1 LGYHKKAGG
10 KEKMSSR
17 EFFNS
22 YSGRPDKNRFIKALR
37 RQPVDRVP
45 NFEVLIEDKH
55 VEKMLGR
62 YAGNTL
68 AIGGDP
74 AKGAG
79 QEGRPMYPEDFIEVC
94 EIIGQDMMCFE
105 AGFWTPFK
113 LPDAKGNLKQVID
126 KSIKDSAGFKK
137 LVLDG
142 DIQINNAVAF
152 VKEYQEVLKKKDSQ
166 IGLAPSY
173 GCTMQTLYEFVVGMN
188 DFMTLAYEDLVL
200 IEEMLEVSTVHFEK
214 MTEALVEAGVDAI
227 AIGDDVAFKSGLFLP
242 PKLMA
247 KIWLPRLARVIAPA
261 VNKNIPVL
269 FHSDGKID
277 DIVEGLISIGVDAIT
292 PLDPYAIDYRQYKK
306 RYGHVL
312 TFVGNVDIEF
322 PLSKGTASDI
332 EKDVR
337 EHMEVLKPGY
347 GYIASCSHSIVN
359 YIPHENFIA
368 YINAIHKYGTY

>member
-1 LGYHKKAGG
+1 
-10 KEKMSSR
+10 MSSR
-17 EFFNS
+17 ELFDS
-22 YSGRPDKNRFIKALR
+22 YNGSPDKKRFIDAVR
-37 RQPVDRVP
+37 RQPVDRAP
-45 NFEVLIEDKH
+45 NFEVLIEDAH

-79 QEGRPMYPEDFIEVC
+79 QEGRPMYPEDFLEVC

-113 LPDAKGNLKQVID
+113 LPDADGNLKQVID
-126 KSIKDSAGFKK
+126 KSIKDAASFKK

-142 DIQINNAVAF
+142 DIQINNAVAY
-152 VKEYQEVLKKKDSQ
+152 VKEYQEVLKKKGSN

-188 DFMTLAYEDLVL
+188 DFMTLAYEDPDL
-200 IEEMLEVSTVHFEK
+200 IEEMLEVSTIHFVK
-214 MTEALVEAGVDAI
+214 MTEALVEAGVDVI

-306 RYGHVL
+306 RYGNVL
-312 TFVGNVDIEF
+312 SFVGNVDIEF
-322 PLSKGTASDI
+322 PLSKGTPAEID
-332 EKDVR
+332 KDVR

-359 YIPHENFIA
+359 YIPHENFIV
-368 YINAIHKYGTY
+368 YINAMHKYGEY

>member
-1 LGYHKKAGG
+1 
-10 KEKMSSR
+10 MSSR

-22 YSGRPDKNRFIKALR
+22 YSGRPDKKRFIAALR

-45 NFEVLIEDKH
+45 NFEVLIEDMH
-55 VEKMLGR
+55 VEKILGR

-113 LPDAKGNLKQVID
+113 QPDAQGNLKQVID
-126 KSIKDSAGFKK
+126 KSIKDMPGFKK

-142 DIQINNAVAF
+142 DTQINNAVAY
-152 VKEYQEVLKKKDSQ
+152 VKEYRVALEKKGSL

-173 GCTMQTLYEFVVGMN
+173 GCIMQTLYEFVVGMN
-188 DFMTLAYEDLVL
+188 DFMTLAYEDLAL

-214 MTEALVEAGVDAI
+214 MTEALVGAGVDAI
-227 AIGDDVAFKSGLFLP
+227 ALGDDVAFKSGLFLP

-247 KIWLPRLARVIAPA
+247 KIWLPRLARVVAPA
-261 VNKNIPVL
+261 VTKNIPVL
-269 FHSDGKID
+269 FHSDGRID
-277 DIVEGLISIGVDAIT
+277 DIVEGLISIGVNAIH

-306 RYGHVL
+306 RYGSVL
-312 TFVGNVDIEF
+312 TLVGNVDIEF
-322 PLSKGTASDI
+322 PLSKGTPADI
-332 EKDVR
+332 DNDVL

-347 GYIASCSHSIVN
+347 GYIAACSHSIVN

-368 YINAIHKYGTY
+368 YINAIHKYGAY

>member
-1 LGYHKKAGG
+1 
-10 KEKMSSR
+10 MSSR

-22 YSGRPDKNRFIKALR
+22 YSGRPDKSRFIAALR

-45 NFEVLIEDKH
+45 NFEVLIEDMH

-113 LPDAKGNLKQVID
+113 ILDTDGNLKQIAD
-126 KSIKDSAGFKK
+126 KSIKDAAGFKK

-142 DIQINNAVAF
+142 DTQINNAAAY
-152 VKEYQEVLKKKDSQ
+152 VKEYQAALEKKGSR

-173 GCTMQTLYEFVVGMN
+173 GCIMQTLYEFVVGMN
-188 DFMTLAYEDLVL
+188 DFMTLAYEDLAL
-200 IEEMLEVSTVHFEK
+200 IEEMLEVSTVHFVK
-214 MTEALVEAGVDAI
+214 MTEALVEAGVDAL
-227 AIGDDVAFKSGLFLP
+227 ALGDDVAFKSGLFLP

-247 KIWLPRLARVIAPA
+247 RIWLPRLARVIAPA
-261 VNKNIPVL
+261 VDKNIPVL
-269 FHSDGKID
+269 FHSDGRID
-277 DIVEGLISIGVDAIT
+277 DIIEGLISIGVNAIH

-306 RYGHVL
+306 RYGSAL
-312 TFVGNVDIEF
+312 TLVGNVDIEF
-322 PLSKGTASDI
+322 PLSKGTLADI
-332 EKDVR
+332 DNDVC
-337 EHMEVLKPGY
+337 EHMEALKPGY
-347 GYIASCSHSIVN
+347 GYIAACSHSIVN

-368 YINAIHKYGTY
+368 YINAIHKYGAY

>member
-1 LGYHKKAGG
+1 
-10 KEKMSSR
+10 MSSR
-17 EFFNS
+17 GLFNS
-22 YSGRPDKNRFIKALR
+22 YIGRPDKKRFIDAVR
-37 RQPVDRVP
+37 RQPVDRAP
-45 NFEVLIEDKH
+45 NFEVLIEDAH

-113 LPDAKGNLKQVID
+113 MPDASGNLKQVID
-126 KSIKDSAGFKK
+126 KSVKDAAGFKK
-137 LVLDG
+137 IVLDG
-142 DIQINNAVAF
+142 DIQINNAVAY
-152 VKEYQEVLKKKDSQ
+152 VKEYKTAIADKGSK
-166 IGLAPSY
+166 IGMAPSY
-173 GCTMQTLYEFVVGMN
+173 GCLMQTLYEFVVGMN
-188 DFMTLAYEDLVL
+188 DFMTLAYEDLALV
-200 IEEMLEVSTVHFEK
+200 EEMLEVSTVHFEK
-214 MTEALVEAGVDAI
+214 MTKALVEAEVDVI
-227 AIGDDVAFKSGLFLP
+227 ALGDDVAFKSGLFLP
-242 PKLMA
+242 PRLMD
-247 KIWLPRLARVIAPA
+247 KIWLPRIARIIAPA
-261 VNKNIPVL
+261 VSKKIPVL

-277 DIVEGLISIGVDAIT
+277 DIVDGLISIGVDAIT
-292 PLDPYAIDYRQYKK
+292 PLDPYAIDYRHYKK
-306 RYGHVL
+306 RYGNVL
-312 TFVGNVDIEF
+312 SFVGNVDIEF
-322 PLSKGTASDI
+322 PLSKGNASDI

-368 YINAIHKYGTY
+368 YINAMHKYGAY

>member
-1 LGYHKKAGG
+1 MGYHKKNRG
-10 KEKMSSR
+10 KEAISSR

-22 YSGRPDKNRFIKALR
+22 YTGRPDKKRFIAALR
-37 RQPVDRVP
+37 RQPIDRVP
-45 NFEVLIEDKH
+45 NFEVLIEDMH
-55 VEKMLGR
+55 VEKILGR

-79 QEGRPMYPEDFIEVC
+79 QEGRPMYPQDFIEVC
-94 EIIGQDMMCFE
+94 EIIGQDVMCFE

-113 LPDAKGNLKQVID
+113 MPDANGNLKQVID
-126 KSIKDSAGFKK
+126 KSIKDAAGFRK

-142 DIQINNAVAF
+142 ETQINNAVAY
-152 VKEYQEVLKKKDSQ
+152 VKEYQTALEKKGSQ

-173 GCTMQTLYEFVVGMN
+173 GCIMQTLYEFVVGMN
-188 DFMTLAYEDLVL
+188 DFMTLAYEDLALV
-200 IEEMLEVSTVHFEK
+200 EEMLEESTVHFEK
-214 MTEALVEAGVDAI
+214 MTEELVKAGVDAI
-227 AIGDDVAFKSGLFLP
+227 ALGDDVAFKSGLFLP

-247 KIWLPRLARVIAPA
+247 KIWLPRIARVIAPA

-269 FHSDGKID
+269 FHSDGRID
-277 DIVEGLISIGVDAIT
+277 DIVEGLISIGVNAIH

-306 RYGHVL
+306 RYGSAL
-312 TFVGNVDIEF
+312 TLVGNVDIEF
-322 PLSKGTASDI
+322 PLSKGTPADI
-332 EKDVR
+332 DNDVR

-368 YINAIHKYGTY
+368 YINAMHKYGAY